1 MCQEDKRYS
10 ESSSAGNSGNCAPC
24 SAGSPIADAAPTGPT
39 GSGCSTPGTD
49 AGSAATS
56 ASNIPASIPRRDGLL
71 LGLRAKRCSRGL
83 TLGQLADACHVNG
96 AHLSQIERGIK
107 LASLPLAV
115 RLARALECGVRD
127 LLAEPDLFGGRRGQ
141 NQ

>member
-1 MCQEDKRYS
+1 MCQEDKPYS
-10 ESSSAGNSGNCAPC
+10 ESSAAGSFGNSVPC
-24 SAGSPIADAAPTGPT
+24 SAESPTADAAPTGLT
-39 GSGCSTPGTD
+39 GSGSFTPETD
-49 AGSAATS
+49 AASRDTS
-56 ASNIPASIPRRDGLL
+56 AKSIQANTPRRDGLL
-71 LGLRAKRCSRGL
+71 LGLRAKRSSRGL
-83 TLGQLADACHVNG
+83 TLGQLADACNVNS

>member
-1 MCQEDKRYS
+1 MCQEDKPYS
-10 ESSSAGNSGNCAPC
+10 ESSAAGSSGSCAPC
-24 SAGSPIADAAPTGPT
+24 SAESTIADAAPTART
-39 GSGCSTPGTD
+39 GSGSFTPETD
-49 AGSAATS
+49 AASRATS
-56 ASNIPASIPRRDGLL
+56 ASSTPANTPRRDGLL
-71 LGLRAKRCSRGL
+71 LGLRAKRTSRGL
-83 TLGQLADACHVNG
+83 TLGQLADACNVNG

-127 LLAEPDLFGGRRGQ
+127 LLAEPDLFGGRRAQ